1 MWFVVPILF
10 ILLSP
15 GVLLTIPPVGKTV
28 FMSRQTSP
36 SAVLVHALIFS
47 GILYAIK
54 TYYMPPSV
62 VTKMDNSKEGFVDTF
77 WNTNANL
84 RNMMMFVVLFITMAF
99 ALFITNAIQG
109 IENSTL
115 MMAALFL
122 TFVVAVLET
131 VAANHNF

>member
-77 WNTNANL
+77 WKTNANL
-84 RNMMMFVVLFITMAF
+84 RNMMMFVILFIAMAF
-99 ALFITNAIQG
+99 ALFITNVAAL
-109 IENSTL
+109 ENSTL
-115 MMAALFL
+115 MIAALFL
-122 TFVVAVLET
+122 TFLVAVLET